1 MVSLAGF
8 PGICPECGG
17 LLALAIDSS
26 VVVCSKSTL
35 SLPANKYSVTNQ
47 LHSGCCLGA
56 ALPLV
61 FVLIPFQLLGSLCQ
75 MNVCNL

>member
-1 MVSLAGF
+1 MLSLAGF

-17 LLALAIDSS
+17 PLALAIDSS

-35 SLPANKYSVTNQ
+35 SLPTNKYSVTNQ
-47 LHSGCCLGA
+47 LRSSCCLGA

-61 FVLIPFQLLGSLCQ
+61 FLCIDSF
-75 MNVCNL
+75 

>member
-1 MVSLAGF
+1 MNFLPFFFYFVFRGFFLFVCFFPLLPHLRAMLSLAGF

-47 LHSGCCLGA
+47 LR
-56 ALPLV
+56 
-61 FVLIPFQLLGSLCQ
+61 
-75 MNVCNL
+75 

>member
-1 MVSLAGF
+1 MLSLAGF
-8 PGICPECGG
+8 LGISPECGG
-17 LLALAIDSS
+17 PPALSVDSS

-47 LHSGCCLGA
+47 LRCSCYLGA

-61 FVLIPFQLLGSLCQ
+61 FLCIG
-75 MNVCNL
+75 LF